1 MSKIFENE
9 TPFANWHDAFEA
21 VPFFVNPFSSF
32 DLCGILCVNTLHILN
47 LGANKAV
54 HSCISAHAEYVYDLK
69 EPDLGLLKHL
79 LASVALRLEAKFLAW
94 PISSQI

>member
-1 MSKIFENE
+1 MALNE
-9 TPFANWHDAFEA
+9 VLALTHSSTLLINVDVERCCNGDEGS
-21 VPFFVNPFSSF
+21 FV
-32 DLCGILCVNTLHILN
+32 LLEKLVTRY
-47 LGANKAV
+47 KAV

>member
-1 MSKIFENE
+1 MDVERCCNGDEGS
-9 TPFANWHDAFEA
+9 
-21 VPFFVNPFSSF
+21 FVLLEKLVTSY
-32 DLCGILCVNTLHILN
+32 
-47 LGANKAV
+47 KAV